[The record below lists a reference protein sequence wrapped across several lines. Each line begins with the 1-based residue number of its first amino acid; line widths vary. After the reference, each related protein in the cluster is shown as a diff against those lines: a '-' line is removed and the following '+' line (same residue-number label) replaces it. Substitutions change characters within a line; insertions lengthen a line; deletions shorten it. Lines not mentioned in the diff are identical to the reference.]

1 MMKLFSRLMLVLALG
16 VTSPAYASQDGE
28 VTLKLIETSDVH
40 GCYFSYDF
48 TSMKPRKGGLA
59 CVSSFVKEQR
69 EQYGDGVVL
78 MDNGDILQGQPIAYY
93 YNYIDTTSVH
103 VTSAMLNYMK
113 YDVGTMGNHDVET
126 GHAVYD
132 RWVKQCAFPVLGA
145 NIVDNKTGEP
155 YLTPYKIIERKY

>member
-69 EQYGDGVVL
+69 EQYGDGVVIMGIFYKDSPL
-78 MDNGDILQGQPIAYY
+78 LIIT
-93 YNYIDTTSVH
+93 ITSIQLLF
-103 VTSAMLNYMK
+103 M
-113 YDVGTMGNHDVET
+113 
-126 GHAVYD
+126 
-132 RWVKQCAFPVLGA
+132 
-145 NIVDNKTGEP
+145 
-155 YLTPYKIIERKY
+155 

>member
-78 MDNGDILQGQPIAYY
+78 IFGYAFSWAVKEPVYTRAIIKMKKIRILCFTDILK
-93 YNYIDTTSVH
+93 IDS
-103 VTSAMLNYMK
+103 
-113 YDVGTMGNHDVET
+113 
-126 GHAVYD
+126 
-132 RWVKQCAFPVLGA
+132 
-145 NIVDNKTGEP
+145 
-155 YLTPYKIIERKY
+155 TP